1 MSRLACR
8 TGSGVSAFLA
18 AASAACL
25 VFAAAPTALAQSGTA
40 AANQASPPSNVPT
53 IKVTSRETV
62 VDVTVTDA
70 KGNPVHG
77 LKQSDFTVEEDGK
90 PQPIRGFYE
99 FDKTTHP
106 APARTLPPN
115 TYTNARTLPASGP
128 VQILYF
134 DLPYGCSYPPG
145 TDPVA
150 DTAEGTPFVRAK
162 KYIADY
168 LRTMPAG
175 TQAAVFVYR
184 ADYGLRMLQ
193 GFTTDGPR
201 AATAVDNL
209 VVLSVGPAPKADP
222 IAAADQV
229 AAYVAGIHGRKNLIW
244 ISTTPLAIM
253 RDGGLS
259 WSVGAAPDMTYV
271 HRLMDTYDTF
281 TREQIAVYPF
291 DPQGVPVGGHALG
304 LGNLRSEDIA
314 TETGGA
320 AIYNTND
327 FKGAVAKIVN
337 DTLHFYTLSY
347 VPTRPESDGHFHPIS
362 IKVNRPG
369 LHLVYRGGY
378 NDEQPSPPD
387 DVLKV
392 HMSQNSM
399 GLGALLSTQLQFDV
413 RVEPSTEPENPW
425 DPPVMGALNS
435 KLKRARLARYGF
447 LFTLPPSQIAFA
459 DAGGGTYSGSV
470 EFDVAAFD
478 SDGNLVTILSQ
489 TQKLPLTNE
498 EYGEFIA
505 TPFQFFQ
512 QIDLPPGQFTLRV
525 GVFDT
530 VSNKIGT
537 LELPLTVGKK
547 PPTPAVVSEGKAS
560 K

>member
-1 MSRLACR
+1 MRPIK
-8 TGSGVSAFLA
+8 TILA
-18 AASAACL
+18 ALSLTA
-25 VFAAAPTALAQSGTA
+25 ALAFSPVRVPAQTGVDSNLPGAGFGPQDAKA
-40 AANQASPPSNVPT
+40 AT
-53 IKVTSRETV
+53 IHVYSREAI
-62 VDVTVTDA
+62 VDVLVTDG
-70 KGNPVHG
+70 KGQTVRG
-77 LKQSDFTVEEDGK
+77 LTRSDFTVEEDGK
-90 PQPIRGFYE
+90 PQPIRGFSE

-106 APARTLPPN
+106 APARALPPN

-150 DTAEGTPFVRAK
+150 DTAQGAIFVRAK

-175 TQAAVFVYR
+175 TQVAVFVYR
-184 ADYGLRMLQ
+184 ADYGLRLLQ

-209 VVLSVGPAPKADP
+209 VVLSVGPPPGADR

-253 RDGGLS
+253 RDGGYS
-259 WSVGAAPDMTYV
+259 WAVGNSPDMVYV
-271 HRLMDTYDTF
+271 HRLMDIYDTF

-291 DPQGVPVGGHALG
+291 DPRGVPVGGHALG

-314 TETGGA
+314 TATGGA

-327 FKGAVAKIVN
+327 YKGAVAKIVD

-399 GLGALLSTQLQFDV
+399 GLGALTSTQLQFDV
-413 RVEPSTEPENPW
+413 RVEPSTEPVNPL

-435 KLKRARLARYGF
+435 KLKRARLVRYGF
-447 LFTLPPSQIAFA
+447 LFTLPPSQIDFA

-478 SDGNLVTILSQ
+478 SDGKLVTTLSQ
-489 TQKLPLTNE
+489 TQKLPLTTE
-498 EYGEFIA
+498 EYQQFIA

-512 QIDLPPGQFTLRV
+512 QLDLPPGQFTLRV

-530 VSNKIGT
+530 VSNKLGT
-537 LELPLTVGKK
+537 LEIPLTVGKK
-547 PPTPAVVSEGKAS
+547 PPAPAVVSEGKAS

>member
-1 MSRLACR
+1 M
-8 TGSGVSAFLA
+8 
-18 AASAACL
+18 
-25 VFAAAPTALAQSGTA
+25 
-40 AANQASPPSNVPT
+40 
-53 IKVTSRETV
+53 
-62 VDVTVTDA
+62 
-70 KGNPVHG
+70 
-77 LKQSDFTVEEDGK
+77 
-90 PQPIRGFYE
+90 
-99 FDKTTHP
+99 
-106 APARTLPPN
+106 
-115 TYTNARTLPASGP
+115 
-128 VQILYF
+128 
-134 DLPYGCSYPPG
+134 
-145 TDPVA
+145 
-150 DTAEGTPFVRAK
+150 
-162 KYIADY
+162 
-168 LRTMPAG
+168 
-175 TQAAVFVYR
+175 
-184 ADYGLRMLQ
+184 
-193 GFTTDGPR
+193 
-201 AATAVDNL
+201 
-209 VVLSVGPAPKADP
+209 
-222 IAAADQV
+222 
-229 AAYVAGIHGRKNLIW
+229 
-244 ISTTPLAIM
+244 
-253 RDGGLS
+253 
-259 WSVGAAPDMTYV
+259 
-271 HRLMDTYDTF
+271 
-281 TREQIAVYPF
+281 
-291 DPQGVPVGGHALG
+291 
-304 LGNLRSEDIA
+304 
-314 TETGGA
+314 
-320 AIYNTND
+320 
-327 FKGAVAKIVN
+327 
-337 DTLHFYTLSY
+337 HFYTLSY

-362 IKVNRPG
+362 IKVKRPG

>member
-1 MSRLACR
+1 MFALLTLTMLFALSPARVPAQ
-8 TGSGVSAFLA
+8 TGVDSNLPGAGFGPQDAKA
-18 AASAACL
+18 A
-25 VFAAAPTALAQSGTA
+25 
-40 AANQASPPSNVPT
+40 T
-53 IKVTSRETV
+53 IHVYSREAI
-62 VDVTVTDA
+62 VDVLVTDD
-70 KGNPVHG
+70 KGQPVRG
-77 LKQSDFTVEEDGK
+77 LTRSDFTVEEDDK

-99 FDKTTHP
+99 YDKSTPP
-106 APARTLPPN
+106 APARMLPPN
-115 TYTNARTLPASGP
+115 TYTNARALPASGP

-145 TDPVA
+145 TDSEA
-150 DTAEGTPFVRAK
+150 DTRQGTPFVRAK

-184 ADYGLRMLQ
+184 ADYGLRLLQ
-193 GFTTDGPR
+193 GFTTDGQR

-209 VVLSVGPAPKADP
+209 VVLSGGPPPGADP
-222 IAAADQV
+222 IAAADQI

-244 ISTTPLAIM
+244 IGTPLAIM

-259 WSVGAAPDMTYV
+259 WSKSPDMTYV

-291 DPQGVPVGGHALG
+291 DPQGVRVGRALG

-337 DTLHFYTLSY
+337 DTLHYYTLSY
-347 VPTRPESDGHFHPIS
+347 VPTRPDSDGRFHPIG

-378 NDEQPSPPD
+378 NDEQPAPPD

-392 HMSQNSM
+392 RMTQDTM

-413 RVEPSTEPENPW
+413 RVEPSTEPVNPL
-425 DPPVMGALNS
+425 DPPVMGALNP

-447 LFTLPPSQIAFA
+447 LFTLPPSQIDFA

-478 SDGNLVTILSQ
+478 SDGKLVTTLNQ
-489 TQKLPLTNE
+489 TQKLPLTTD
-498 EYGEFIA
+498 EYQQFIA

-530 VSNKIGT
+530 VSNKLGT

-547 PPTPAVVSEGKAS
+547 PAASAVADKGKAS

>member
-1 MSRLACR
+1 
-8 TGSGVSAFLA
+8 
-18 AASAACL
+18 
-25 VFAAAPTALAQSGTA
+25 
-40 AANQASPPSNVPT
+40 
-53 IKVTSRETV
+53 
-62 VDVTVTDA
+62 
-70 KGNPVHG
+70 
-77 LKQSDFTVEEDGK
+77 
-90 PQPIRGFYE
+90 
-99 FDKTTHP
+99 
-106 APARTLPPN
+106 
-115 TYTNARTLPASGP
+115 
-128 VQILYF
+128 LYF

-145 TDPVA
+145 TDSEA
-150 DTAEGTPFVRAK
+150 DTRQGTPFVRAK

-184 ADYGLRMLQ
+184 ADYGLRLLQ
-193 GFTTDGPR
+193 GFTTDGQR

-209 VVLSVGPAPKADP
+209 VVLSGGPPPGADP
-222 IAAADQV
+222 IAAADQI

-244 ISTTPLAIM
+244 IGTPLAIM

-259 WSVGAAPDMTYV
+259 WSKSPDMTYV

-291 DPQGVPVGGHALG
+291 DPQGVRVGRALG

-337 DTLHFYTLSY
+337 DTLHYYTLSY
-347 VPTRPESDGHFHPIS
+347 VPTRPDSDGRFHPIG

-378 NDEQPSPPD
+378 NDEQPAPPD

-392 HMSQNSM
+392 RMTQDTM

-413 RVEPSTEPENPW
+413 RVEPSTEPVNPL
-425 DPPVMGALNS
+425 DPPVMGALNP

-447 LFTLPPSQIAFA
+447 LFTLPPSQIDFA

-478 SDGNLVTILSQ
+478 SDGKLVTTLNQ
-489 TQKLPLTNE
+489 TQKLPLTTD
-498 EYGEFIA
+498 EYQQFIA

-530 VSNKIGT
+530 VSNKLGT

-547 PPTPAVVSEGKAS
+547 PAASAVADKGKAS